1 MQGRLRIYRYV
12 WWREARRTERADC
25 EAHSDEL
32 FLFGENDNDF
42 GTTRRQKNTQAVI
55 RGCANAHP
63 VRTCYGSGNGYRTPA
78 CQAVAGPFEAVSGLG
93 WEVCDG

>member
-1 MQGRLRIYRYV
+1 MKFWLYCASTIVSPSHAMTLVCDTQGFKGRRIG
-12 WWREARRTERADC
+12 REPQADK
-25 EAHSDEL
+25 
-32 FLFGENDNDF
+32 
-42 GTTRRQKNTQAVI
+42 TRQQKNTQAVI